1 MLRMAELLEYA
12 LETEVPASFVRRVLS
27 RRSAW
32 DAEFVRRLD
41 QLAYEFRPDL
51 AVWHIDTDEHG
62 RLRQLRLAP
71 RADQLKH

>member
-12 LETEVPASFVRRVLS
+12 LEAEVPAAFVSRVLS
-27 RRSAW
+27 RRGSW
-32 DAEFVRRLD
+32 DAEFIRRLD

-71 RADQLKH
+71 RTEQLKR

>member
-41 QLAYEFRPDL
+41 QLAYEFPPDL
-51 AVWHIDTDEHG
+51 AVWHIDTDE
-62 RLRQLRLAP
+62 QAV
-71 RADQLKH
+71 ADGQQQRGEVER

>member
-12 LETEVPASFVRRVLS
+12 LETEVPAAFVNRVLS
-27 RRSAW
+27 RRGSW
-32 DAEFVRRLD
+32 DAEFIRQLD

-71 RADQLKH
+71 RTEQLKR